1 MSDLQLNLDLTC
13 SDAADVRRNGLTGNG
28 KHKSFLK
35 KRKNLERRGFLNDKQ
50 NKIKHRPKPAQ
61 NNKVSSEK
69 SKPSVKKVIP
79 KHGKNIGDHSST
91 ATSSQKQ
98 LASVTAT
105 APSHSQKDLGCATP
119 IGNPQ
124 KYLAIDCE
132 MVGTGPKGR
141 KNELARC
148 SIVSYDGDVIYDK
161 YIKPTNPVT
170 DLRTRWS
177 GIRWHHLH
185 NASPFLQAKKEI
197 VKILSGKVLV
207 GHALHNDLTVLSY
220 THPASLTRDTSR
232 IPLLNKKAGFP
243 ETQAASLKRLTKA
256 IFGKDIQTGR
266 AGHSSVE
273 DAKASMDLY
282 KVVEVEWEKELA
294 SKSQAN

>member
-1 MSDLQLNLDLTC
+1 MARTL
-13 SDAADVRRNGLTGNG
+13 
-28 KHKSFLK
+28 
-35 KRKNLERRGFLNDKQ
+35 
-50 NKIKHRPKPAQ
+50 
-61 NNKVSSEK
+61 
-69 SKPSVKKVIP
+69 VIT
-79 KHGKNIGDHSST
+79 H
-91 ATSSQKQ
+91 
-98 LASVTAT
+98 
-105 APSHSQKDLGCATP
+105 
-119 IGNPQ
+119 PQ
-124 KYLAIDCE
+124 
-132 MVGTGPKGR
+132 
-141 KNELARC
+141 
-148 SIVSYDGDVIYDK
+148 
-161 YIKPTNPVT
+161 
-170 DLRTRWS
+170 TRWS

-294 SKSQAN
+294 SKSQELKPTSSTYHLPIGHLHLNKVCFKVCSL